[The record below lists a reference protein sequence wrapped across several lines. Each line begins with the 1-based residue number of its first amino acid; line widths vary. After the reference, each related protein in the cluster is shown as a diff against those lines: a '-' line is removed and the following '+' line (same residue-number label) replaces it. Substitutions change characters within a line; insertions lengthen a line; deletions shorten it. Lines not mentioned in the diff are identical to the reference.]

1 VIKRFGKTSWQ
12 QCLPAGAGRSTPN
25 FRQTAAKTFGIGDD
39 LAAAWPQS
47 YLRINSALPKPFG
60 NLEKEPP

>member
-1 VIKRFGKTSWQ
+1 LAEVFARR
-12 QCLPAGAGRSTPN
+12 GRSSTPN
-25 FRQTAAKTFGIGDD
+25 FRQTVAKTFGSGGD
-39 LAAAWPQS
+39 LAAAWPQF